1 MDKVQHFE
9 IPLDN
14 LDRAK
19 KFYKDTFNWNMIDVP
34 NMAYTM
40 VHTGKT
46 DDKGMIEEKGV
57 INGGMIK
64 RNNEI
69 KSPVITI
76 TVDNIDHS
84 LILAKKNGG
93 KLLTDKTPVSDM
105 GFMAYVKDSE
115 GNIIGL
121 WQNLKKY

>member
-76 TVDNIDHS
+76 TVDNMDHS

>member
-1 MDKVQHFE
+1 MRSCR
-9 IPLDN
+9 IALRN
-14 LDRAK
+14 SS
-19 KFYKDTFNWNMIDVP
+19 DVP
-34 NMAYTM
+34 LYFLFRFSTSC
-40 VHTGKT
+40 
-46 DDKGMIEEKGV
+46 
-57 INGGMIK
+57 
-64 RNNEI
+64 NNEI